1 MIEDNTQSIEE
12 EQTNLLNEDQQIQ
25 LQKAV
30 SLNPG
35 EFAFSGHDSQQT
47 KPANSL
53 IGGSVAQRAMS
64 LATRVDI
71 DPI

>member
-12 EQTNLLNEDQQIQ
+12 EQTNLLDEDQQIQ

-35 EFAFSGHDSQQT
+35 EFAFSGHDS
-47 KPANSL
+47 
-53 IGGSVAQRAMS
+53 
-64 LATRVDI
+64 
-71 DPI
+71 

>member
-12 EQTNLLNEDQQIQ
+12 EANMLLNEDQKVQ

-35 EFAFSGHDSQQT
+35 EFAFSNNESY
-47 KPANSL
+47 
-53 IGGSVAQRAMS
+53 
-64 LATRVDI
+64 
-71 DPI
+71 